1 MDRYHLRSGS
11 FDVAFV
17 VASYFVAAT
26 SITLGSF
33 ALQWPSRSP
42 PHKRHK
48 DVDDDTSF
56 GSFAVGAG
64 YLNDTL
70 CPHAP
75 LIVHYS
81 NYFALVLRQR
91 ASFHF

>member
-1 MDRYHLRSGS
+1 MDRCYHLRSDS

-17 VASYFVAAT
+17 VALYSVAAT
-26 SITLGSF
+26 STTPGSF

-56 GSFAVGAG
+56 GSFVGGAG
-64 YLNDTL
+64 YYLNDTL
-70 CPHAP
+70 H
-75 LIVHYS
+75 
-81 NYFALVLRQR
+81 
-91 ASFHF
+91 